1 MKLNNAQH
9 TMTRTT
15 LRLNLLVFF
24 LTGFFLNPQLTKA
37 IGYAE
42 NVLLSFPVFSK
53 WVQNGEADT
62 LRGVYVP
69 KVLALPVI
77 QQPADD
83 SYYVSNRNGEATQFS
98 IAAQYGNVGLLAH
111 NNLSG
116 RFFSDLAIGQEVR
129 LVYGDGKVEYFMI
142 KEILRFQALQ
152 PESISSVFRNL
163 DRNEFLSAGEM
174 FKRAYVGESRV
185 VFQTCIEAEG
195 NASWGRLFVVAIPK
209 EG

>member
-1 MKLNNAQH
+1 
-9 TMTRTT
+9 MTRIT
-15 LRLNLLVFF
+15 LHLNLLVLF
-24 LTGFFLNPQLTKA
+24 LAGFFINPQLTKA
-37 IGYAE
+37 IGYDE
-42 NVLLSFPVFSK
+42 NVLPSFPVFSK
-53 WVQNGEADT
+53 WVQNGEAET

-69 KVLALPVI
+69 NVLALPII

-116 RFFSDLAIGQEVR
+116 KFFSKLAIGQEVR
-129 LVYGDGKVEYFMI
+129 LVYGDGSIEYFVI
-142 KEILRFQALQ
+142 KDILRFQALQ
-152 PESISSVFRNL
+152 PESITSVFRNL
-163 DRNEFLSAGEM
+163 DRDEILSAGEV
-174 FKRAYVGESRV
+174 FNRAYIGESRV

-195 NASWGRLFVVAIPK
+195 NASWGRLFVVAVPK

>member
-15 LRLNLLVFF
+15 LRLNLLVLF

-42 NVLLSFPVFSK
+42 NVLPNFPVFSK
-53 WVQNGEADT
+53 WVQNGEADS

-69 KVLALPVI
+69 NVLALPVI

-116 RFFSDLAIGQEVR
+116 RFFSELAVGQEVR
-129 LVYGDGKVEYFMI
+129 LVYGDGKVEYFVI